1 MRSGMLLAVVA
12 VVACDT
18 GAAPTLDAAVD
29 AVPVDADAR
38 PFQGVYDS
46 PDDFPRTGCVPGSLA
61 GFAHAEHWPQL
72 GLRTALEPGLV
83 TYRAWGEGERATPH
97 QLTDDDLLLRQ
108 VTSFGGQWQLEAI
121 DVCAVDA
128 DGPLRGTVA
137 YCSESIPC
145 RTFSVVAPPLRRI
158 AGEADGEHLTLVG
171 EFNGAP
177 TWPGRTLDLAVDG
190 DLAYLARG
198 TDGLRIVDVTDP
210 AHPRERGAFV
220 AADDYWN
227 DVEVLTVGGR
237 RYAIGASN
245 LTRVVDVTDPDAP
258 VLVAEIPAFSHTVF
272 LAGTV
277 AYLAPDGSPVKI
289 YDLADPRAPR
299 LLSTIA
305 DHTAHDVVVAEGTA
319 YLSEAFV
326 GVVALDVADPAAPAL
341 VATADAP
348 DRYWHH
354 AWPTS
359 VGGRRLLLSGD
370 EGNATV
376 LRVLDATPG
385 ATFLTTVGEWNSP
398 RDLVSIHNFQAIA
411 TRAYVAHYQDGV
423 RVLDLSDPAHPAPIA
438 YFNTWREHSGPAG
451 AFTAAF
457 GVTVD
462 AARRRLY
469 VADSIRGLMIL
480 SGDATVFPQ
489 DAARYGRPMS
499 ASSQASTGPRRTM
512 PPRSN
517 AVRSS
522 TPAARAIAT
531 SAASSSGPR

>member
-1 MRSGMLLAVVA
+1 MRSAMLLAVVT
-12 VVACDT
+12 VIACDA
-18 GAAPTLDAAVD
+18 GAAPTLDGAVD
-29 AVPVDADAR
+29 AVAVDADEG

-46 PDDFPRTGCVPGSLA
+46 PDEFPRTGCVPGSLA

-72 GLRTALEPGLV
+72 SLRTALEPALV
-83 TYRAWGEGERATPH
+83 TYRPWDEGERATPH
-97 QLTDDDLLLRQ
+97 LLTDDDLLLRQ
-108 VTSFGGQWQLEAI
+108 VTSFGGHWRLEAI
-121 DVCAVDA
+121 DACAVDA
-128 DGPLRGTVA
+128 DGTLRGTVA
-137 YCSESIPC
+137 YCAESFPC
-145 RTFSVVAPPLRRI
+145 TTFQVVAPPLRRI
-158 AGEADGEHLTLVG
+158 AGEADGQHLTLVG

-177 TWPGRTLDLAVDG
+177 AWPGRTLDLAVVG

-198 TDGLRIVDVTDP
+198 TDGLRIVDFTDP

-220 AADDYWN
+220 AANDYWN

-245 LTRVVDVTDPDAP
+245 VTHVVDVTDADSPA
-258 VLVAEIPAFSHTVF
+258 LVAEMPAFSHTVF
-272 LAGTV
+272 LDGTI
-277 AYLAPDGSPVKI
+277 AYLAPDGAPVKI

-305 DHTAHDVVVAEGTA
+305 DHTAHDVVVADGTA

-326 GVVALDVADPAAPAL
+326 GVVALDVADPAAPTL
-341 VATADAP
+341 VATAADAN
-348 DRYWHH
+348 RYWHH
-354 AWPTS
+354 AWPTT
-359 VGGRRLLLSGD
+359 VGGRRLLLSAD
-370 EGNATV
+370 EGGPSV

-385 ATFLTTVGEWNSP
+385 ATFLTTIGEWSSP

-423 RVLDLSDPAHPAPIA
+423 RVLDLSDPALPTPVA

-480 SGDATVFPQ
+480 GGDATVFP
-489 DAARYGRPMS
+489 
-499 ASSQASTGPRRTM
+499 
-512 PPRSN
+512 
-517 AVRSS
+517 
-522 TPAARAIAT
+522 
-531 SAASSSGPR
+531 

>member
-1 MRSGMLLAVVA
+1 MRSVMLLAAVA
-12 VVACDT
+12 VIACDA

-29 AVPVDADAR
+29 AVAVDADEG

-46 PDDFPRTGCVPGSLA
+46 PDDFPRTGCVPGGLA

-72 GLRTALEPGLV
+72 GLRTALEPALV

-108 VTSFGGQWQLEAI
+108 VTSHGGRWSLEAI

-128 DGPLRGTVA
+128 DGTLRGTVA
-137 YCSESIPC
+137 YCSESFPC
-145 RTFSVVAPPLRRI
+145 VPRPLNAPPLRRI
-158 AGEADGEHLTLVG
+158 AGEADGQHLTLVG

-177 TWPGRTLDLAVDG
+177 AWPGRTLDLAVVG
-190 DLAYLARG
+190 DVAYLARG

-220 AADDYWN
+220 VADDYWN

-237 RYAIGASN
+237 RYAIGAS
-245 LTRVVDVTDPDAP
+245 TVTHVVDVTDPDAP
-258 VLVAEIPAFSHTVF
+258 ALVAELPAASHTV
-272 LAGTV
+272 LLDGTI
-277 AYLAPDGSPVKI
+277 AYLAPDGPPVKI

-305 DHTAHDVVVAEGTA
+305 DHTAHDVVVADGTA

-326 GVVALDVADPAAPAL
+326 GVVALDVADPAAPTL
-341 VATADAP
+341 VATAD
-348 DRYWHH
+348 DVNRYWHH

-359 VGGRRLLLSGD
+359 VAGRRLLLSGD

-376 LRVLDATPG
+376 VRVLDATPG
-385 ATFLTTVGEWNSP
+385 ATFLATVGEWNSP
-398 RDLVSIHNFQAIA
+398 RELVSIHNFQAIA

-423 RVLDLSDPAHPAPIA
+423 RVLDLSDPAHPTPVA

-451 AFTAAF
+451 GFTAAF

-462 AARRRLY
+462 AARGRLY

-480 SGDATVFPQ
+480 AGDATVFP
-489 DAARYGRPMS
+489 
-499 ASSQASTGPRRTM
+499 
-512 PPRSN
+512 
-517 AVRSS
+517 
-522 TPAARAIAT
+522 
-531 SAASSSGPR
+531 